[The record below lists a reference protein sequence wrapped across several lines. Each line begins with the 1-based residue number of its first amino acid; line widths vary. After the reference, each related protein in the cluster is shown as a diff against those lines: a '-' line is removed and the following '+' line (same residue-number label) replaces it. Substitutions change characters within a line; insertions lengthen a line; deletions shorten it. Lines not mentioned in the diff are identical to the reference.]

1 MQTIISI
8 GSVKYL
14 EIPKPLM
21 ERKTL
26 FEENL
31 LTLKKMIVTTKL
43 SAQ

>member
-1 MQTIISI
+1 MQTTILM

-14 EIPKPLM
+14 EISKPLM

-26 FEENL
+26 FEGNL